1 MDTGQSVAMM
11 QHMNR
16 PDRTRLHR
24 PRHARHDPGDDD
36 LDNDAQHRRRP
47 AAGRGREGRGDARAR
62 LALCVSASVSAAVG
76 LHAAAAQAAEPA
88 YGVRSLAMGESLRAA
103 ATGAEGTLINP
114 SGIAVSRLL
123 AATAFY
129 SLRVQTLGH
138 IAHASI
144 SDSVAQRFL
153 ALGLY
158 YNFIYETPHFAYQL
172 TDGANAGRT
181 VLVQDSQIVRTG
193 SESGVVVAV
202 PLTER
207 FSIGGSLKYGY
218 YELTSQLGDGS
229 VPADFQS
236 PLINQD
242 RKVDLGGI
250 GHVVTF
256 DLGATARIYDELRVA
271 VVGQNLWP
279 HGIELPTR
287 LGIGLSYRPGPRW
300 LIAADA
306 VINFTGIKMCSAAP
320 PDPCSETTSRTTARF
335 GGGVEYNIADRV
347 PLRAGYVY
355 DTELDVHHVTGGL
368 GYLHPARGIGVDFAI
383 RQRVEGGN
391 ESVLLLG
398 LRVVKE

>member
-1 MDTGQSVAMM
+1 MQPERPVSRSLLNANKEGLKDSKKERRSGQGGGRGSAA
-11 QHMNR
+11 
-16 PDRTRLHR
+16 LGLFG
-24 PRHARHDPGDDD
+24 AG
-36 LDNDAQHRRRP
+36 LLCA
-47 AAGRGREGRGDARAR
+47 AAGP
-62 LALCVSASVSAAVG
+62 VS
-76 LHAAAAQAAEPA
+76 AAEPA
-88 YGVRSLAMGESLRAA
+88 YGVRSLAMGESMRAA

-114 SGIAVSRLL
+114 SGIAISRLL
-123 AATAFY
+123 AASAFY

-144 SDSVAQRFL
+144 SDSVLQRYL

-172 TDGANAGRT
+172 KEGGDAGRT
-181 VLVQDSQIVRTG
+181 VLVQDSEIVRTG

-202 PLTER
+202 PITER

-218 YELTSQLGDGS
+218 YSLTSQLRDGN
-229 VPADFQS
+229 VPADFNYQS
-236 PLINQD
+236 PLIDQD
-242 RKVDLGGI
+242 HKVDLGSI

-287 LGIGLSYRPGPRW
+287 LGIGLSYRPGARW
-300 LIAADA
+300 LLAADV
-306 VINFTGIKMCSAAP
+306 VINFTGIQMCSAAP
-320 PDPCSETTSRTTARF
+320 PDPCSETTPRTTARV

-355 DTELDVHHVTGGL
+355 DTELDAHHISGGL
-368 GYLHPARGIGVDFAI
+368 GYLHPERGIGVDFAI

-398 LRVVKE
+398 LRIVKE